1 MTKVLIVDDS
11 AAYRDCLQKLL
22 SLSGLEVAAAADG
35 NEAMTLA
42 ADFGPDVLVIDWMLG
57 SHTDGIELAKLMRTS
72 TPEIP
77 VIMISGFPSTPI
89 DRNLTSL
96 AHTQFLAKPFATA
109 KLLSAI
115 RAAAEG
121 AARPGR

>member
-11 AAYRDCLQKLL
+11 AVYRDCLQKLL
-22 SLSGLEVAAAADG
+22 SLSGLDVATAADG
-35 NEAMTLA
+35 SEAMTLA
-42 ADFGPDVLVIDWMLG
+42 ADFSPDVLVIDWMLG
-57 SHTDGIELAKLMRTS
+57 SRTDGIELAKTLRKS
-72 TPEIP
+72 APELP

-89 DRNLTSL
+89 DLDLNSL

-115 RAAAEG
+115 RSAANGEASPEN
-121 AARPGR
+121 

>member
-1 MTKVLIVDDS
+1 VDDS

-22 SLSGLEVAAAADG
+22 SLSGLEVAAAADS

-42 ADFGPDVLVIDWMLG
+42 ADFGPDVVVIDWMLG
-57 SHTDGIELAKLMRTS
+57 SRMDGIELAKMLRTS

-77 VIMISGFPSTPI
+77 VIMIRGFPSTPI
-89 DRNLTSL
+89 ERNLSSL

-115 RAAAEG
+115 QSAADGEKS
-121 AARPGR
+121 PGT